1 MAVTYENVI
10 YDRVINN
17 LHSIMADEFSIP
29 IYFDA
34 HEGNQSFLITP
45 VSDELNELLTTAQVR
60 EYTVNIAYQVDLSG
74 NYTKLT
80 IKQVSEIAERVKRL
94 IYNNKN
100 YTVSGSRKFN
110 NASVE
115 SIEYIR
121 DEDNPDLVM
130 ASMNVTVSVMEVI
143 G

>member
-1 MAVTYENVI
+1 
-10 YDRVINN
+10 
-17 LHSIMADEFSIP
+17 
-29 IYFDA
+29 
-34 HEGNQSFLITP
+34 LITP